1 MQKKY
6 DSFEL
11 VDVIKKVLLKACV
24 TVAPKLTLHAP
35 VHKPT
40 LHTFLVHPATLAM
53 ITRVKDPSEWEFA
66 VPAAIIHQSVG
77 SWFALVHFRWNN
89 LCLGWNSLVCDTLH
103 RKQAGKFSS
112 YQTER

>member
-1 MQKKY
+1 M
-6 DSFEL
+6 
-11 VDVIKKVLLKACV
+11 DVIKKVLLKACV

-66 VPAAIIHQSVG
+66 VPAAIIHQRNCIVNGDG
-77 SWFALVHFRWNN
+77 SHCEKLLAIDAIVAQ
-89 LCLGWNSLVCDTLH
+89 SD
-103 RKQAGKFSS
+103 AS
-112 YQTER
+112 